1 MDSFTTHKSDLKNN
15 FTGINTLI
23 LGEVCGE
30 LKLCGLK
37 LYLYLASNKD
47 NFKWNMNPVAYSNW
61 LGMDYEKSGRT
72 VRKAINDGIS
82 DLIENKYLVQVE
94 KDHYEFYE
102 GGTAEKMKE
111 KLEQK
116 VPKN

>member
-1 MDSFTTHKSDLKNN
+1 MGSIIFD
-15 FTGINTLI
+15 
-23 LGEVCGE
+23 
-30 LKLCGLK
+30 
-37 LYLYLASNKD
+37 
-47 NFKWNMNPVAYSNW
+47 
-61 LGMDYEKSGRT
+61 
-72 VRKAINDGIS
+72 DGIS